1 MRVSDLES
9 FVADLIPAA
18 SKPSSLGANA
28 QVTVKAPSN
37 SKDEQPQ
44 KKRGRGMAMV
54 GQQPRWKLAQLRG
67 IRIGGRVAGGE
78 KVAVQIRAHMA
89 ARLVLEHAA
98 HVEKSASELNE
109 LEVICKS

>member
-1 MRVSDLES
+1 
-9 FVADLIPAA
+9 
-18 SKPSSLGANA
+18 
-28 QVTVKAPSN
+28 
-37 SKDEQPQ
+37 
-44 KKRGRGMAMV
+44 MAMV

-98 HVEKSASELNE
+98 HVEKSASGLNE
-109 LEVICKS
+109 LEVICKSCILVGRRESIQL